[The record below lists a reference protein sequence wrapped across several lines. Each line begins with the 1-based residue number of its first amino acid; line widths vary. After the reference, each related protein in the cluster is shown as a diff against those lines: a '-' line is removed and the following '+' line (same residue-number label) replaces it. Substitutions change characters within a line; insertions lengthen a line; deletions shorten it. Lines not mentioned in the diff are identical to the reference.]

1 MLLLKVAIFLPYTVL
16 TPWEREKK
24 SDTPLAPFAPLFL
37 AVNPLGK
44 TLAEEDGGERTL
56 PERWKQKEA
65 KWRKVSLFFSST
77 ADADT

>member
-1 MLLLKVAIFLPYTVL
+1 MLLLKVAIFLPYSFDTL
-16 TPWEREKK
+16 GEKEK
-24 SDTPLAPFAPLFL
+24 TDPPLAPFAPLFL